1 MAMKPNN
8 KKIEGF
14 DGELLHPAL
23 DIRDNVLV
31 IGFRYRSKSGK
42 NETLILIV
50 RNGSIE
56 PFDDGGSLSENG
68 TNYFVEKAHRLFIDL
83 GARWSLDDLNRFREE
98 YPKLTDNGVP
108 KAADLY
114 REIRD
119 VLKRYVE
126 LEAEIDYSLITA
138 WIIGTYFFPA
148 FSAYPFLNAKAPKRS
163 GKSQFLDILNQLC
176 FNATKTRP
184 TLAALGDTVDSLRG
198 TFLIDQADSL
208 GSQNNEE
215 LLETL
220 TGSYKKNGSKRRVMN
235 IEKGK
240 RNVLEFETYCPKVF
254 ASIKELPEDLRD
266 RCLIVPLIR
275 SSKNFSDPND
285 DNPLWLALRSKLY
298 RFLIGNYQDIANEY
312 VVRRA
317 MYRQSNEIVGRHLEL
332 WLPFETILRC
342 CGIGDDEI
350 ATGKKRFL
358 AQYKFTESE
367 LGELDAAIIE
377 TVLQQLGVEEKI
389 TLSPKQIA
397 EALGGEYFDLQ
408 KTPKQNAGLVGWAIT
423 RMNLSSEKK
432 RTREGMSH
440 LFEKAKVE
448 RIRNS
453 YFPTLPTQAAGT
465 PEDAGETSDAGI
477 GVGL

>member
-1 MAMKPNN
+1 MTK
-8 KKIEGF
+8 KITKIEGF
-14 DGELLHPAL
+14 DSDMLHPAL

-31 IGFRYRSKSGK
+31 LGFRYRGKSGK
-42 NETLILIV
+42 NEDLILIV

-56 PFDDGGSLSENG
+56 PFNDGGFSISENG
-68 TNYFVEKAHRLFIDL
+68 KNYFVEKAHRLFIEL
-83 GARWSLDDLNRFREE
+83 GARWSLDDLNRFRED
-98 YPKLTDNGVP
+98 YQSLSANGVP
-108 KAADLY
+108 KAAVLY
-114 REIRD
+114 QEIRD

-126 LEAEIDYSLITA
+126 LEQEIDYSLIAA
-138 WIIGTYFFPA
+138 WTIGTYFFPA

-163 GKSQFLDILNQLC
+163 GKSQFLDILSQLC

-208 GSQNNEE
+208 SSQNNEE

-235 IEKGK
+235 LDKGK
-240 RNVLEFETYCPKVF
+240 RKVLEFETYCPKVF

-298 RFLIGNYQDIANEY
+298 RFLMGNYSDIANEC
-312 VVRRA
+312 VFRRA
-317 MYRQSNEIVGRHLEL
+317 KYKQSNEIVGRHLEL
-332 WLPFETILRC
+332 WLPFETMLHC
-342 CGIGDDEI
+342 CGVGEDEI
-350 ATGKKRFL
+350 TAGKNRFL
-358 AQYKFTESE
+358 LQYKFTESE

-377 TVLQQLGVEEKI
+377 AVLQKLSGEERI

-397 EALGGEYFDLQ
+397 EDLGSEHFDPQ
-408 KTPKQNAGLVGWAIT
+408 KTQKQNAGLVGFAIK

-432 RTREGMSH
+432 RTKEGISY
-440 LFEKAKVE
+440 LFERQKVE
-448 RIRNS
+448 RVRTA
-453 YFPTLPTQAAGT
+453 YFPTPPAPEAIAPENTSEMSGAGNGA
-465 PEDAGETSDAGI
+465 E
-477 GVGL
+477 L

>member
-1 MAMKPNN
+1 MNQKT
-8 KKIEGF
+8 KTIEGF
-14 DGELLHPAL
+14 DGEMLHPAL

-31 IGFRYRSKSGK
+31 VGFRYRSKSGK
-42 NETLILIV
+42 NEDLVLIV
-50 RNGSIE
+50 RSSSIE
-56 PFDDGGSLSENG
+56 HFGESGFSLSENG
-68 TNYFVEKAHRLFIDL
+68 KNYYVEKAHRLFVEL
-83 GARWSLDDLNRFREE
+83 GARWSLDDLNKFREE
-98 YPKLTDNGVP
+98 YQNLTANGVP
-108 KAADLY
+108 KAAVLY
-114 REIRD
+114 QEIRD

-126 LEAEIDYSLITA
+126 LEQETDYSLITA

-163 GKSQFLDILNQLC
+163 GKSQFLDILTQLC

-235 IEKGK
+235 LDKGK

-285 DNPLWLALRSKLY
+285 DNPLWLTLRSKLY
-298 RFLIGNYQDIANEY
+298 RFLIGNYSEVASEY
-312 VVRRA
+312 IVRRA
-317 MYRQSNEIVGRHLEL
+317 MYKQSNEITGRHLEL
-332 WLPFETILRC
+332 WLPFETMLRC
-342 CGIGDDEI
+342 CGVSDADI
-350 ATGKKRFL
+350 ATGKNRFL
-358 AQYKFTESE
+358 SQYKFTESE
-367 LGELDAAIIE
+367 LGELDAAIIDA
-377 TVLQQLGVEEKI
+377 VLQKMGDEEKI

-397 EALGGEYFDLQ
+397 EDLGGEYFDLQ

-432 RTREGMSH
+432 RNKEGVSH
-440 LFEKAKVE
+440 LFEKSKVE
-448 RIRNS
+448 RIRSS
-453 YFPTLPTQAAGT
+453 YFPSSST
-465 PEDAGETSDAGI
+465 PEAISPENTVETSGVKI
-477 GVGL
+477 GVEL